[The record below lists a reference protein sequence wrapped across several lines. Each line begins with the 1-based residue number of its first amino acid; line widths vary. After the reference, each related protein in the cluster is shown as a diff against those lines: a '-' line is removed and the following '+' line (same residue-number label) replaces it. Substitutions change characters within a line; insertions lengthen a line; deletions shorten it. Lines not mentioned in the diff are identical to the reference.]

1 MNNELEAANAEPLSV
16 VAGKIAHHAK
26 KSEEYVISAA
36 MLIREARRRVEA
48 GEAGDVKWYEWA
60 PKNIELSMSRLRELQ
75 RIADADD
82 PEKELERLRRLNQK
96 RVEKHRETKA
106 AQRKALEEDRE
117 RLIAWAKSAP
127 LAEVRRMLDTI
138 GDQPSREPSARRSV
152 TPAAL
157 IGLTQ
162 AIERRDSRLGLGS

>member
-82 PEKELERLRRLNQK
+82 PAKELERLRRLNQK
-96 RVEKHRETKA
+96 RVEKHRDKKA
-106 AQRKALEEDRE
+106 AQRKILEEDRE
-117 RLIAWAKSAP
+117 RLVAWAKSAP
-127 LAEVRRMLDTI
+127 IADVRRMLDMI
-138 GDQPSREPSARRSV
+138 VDQSARGPSARRSV
-152 TPAAL
+152 SPAAL
-157 IGLTQ
+157 VGLVPT
-162 AIERRDSRLGLGS
+162 IERRDSRFGLGS